1 MNITIQKAKAV
12 SHSSCLSSPNKR
24 QAYERLKHRGR
35 AAHKRS
41 MWLMRHPGYLRHG
54 RHTRPQQQQQ
64 QQGLPLV
71 FPCAQPQP
79 CQYNL
84 NSTTS
89 HPWQGIDLSG
99 GPPEQAAQLR
109 PSENVGKN
117 QGTQPGGKGPPQPAQ
132 RGPGYCRSSNNGTRT
147 RTLITELIGST
158 STGKRG
164 GVPNARFDYPKVCA
178 KMVMLP
184 ARMVM

>member
-1 MNITIQKAKAV
+1 
-12 SHSSCLSSPNKR
+12 
-24 QAYERLKHRGR
+24 
-35 AAHKRS
+35 

-64 QQGLPLV
+64 GLPLA

-84 NSTTS
+84 DSNTS

-99 GPPEQAAQLR
+99 GGGAGGAATTKRKRWQKPR
-109 PSENVGKN
+109 DATS
-117 QGTQPGGKGPPQPAQ
+117 GKGPPQPAHW
-132 RGPGYCRSSNNGTRT
+132 GPGYCRSSNNGTRT
-147 RTLITELIGST
+147 RTLITEPIGST
-158 STGKRG
+158 SSGRRG
-164 GVPNARFDYPKVCA
+164 GVPNARFDYLNVCA

-184 ARMVM
+184 SQMLISATKIKS